1 MKWCLS
7 SLTYRFK
14 KKNWKIIHDISFKFF
29 IEFGY
34 YRKRKAVGC
43 WSSRTH
49 DENSPELLQANER
62 YIGEGGNSKI
72 TADTEHGTG
81 EPV

>member
-1 MKWCLS
+1 M
-7 SLTYRFK
+7 R
-14 KKNWKIIHDISFKFF
+14 ISFKFF

-34 YRKRKAVGC
+34 YRKREAVGC

-49 DENSPELLQANER
+49 DENSPELLPENER

-72 TADTEHGTG
+72 TADTGHGPG